1 LEESLAGNIE
11 FYFTIPDILAVKGHV
26 NAKGLKNFL

>member
-1 LEESLAGNIE
+1 LKESHAGNIE
-11 FYFTIPDILAVKGHV
+11 FYFTIPDFLALKGHA